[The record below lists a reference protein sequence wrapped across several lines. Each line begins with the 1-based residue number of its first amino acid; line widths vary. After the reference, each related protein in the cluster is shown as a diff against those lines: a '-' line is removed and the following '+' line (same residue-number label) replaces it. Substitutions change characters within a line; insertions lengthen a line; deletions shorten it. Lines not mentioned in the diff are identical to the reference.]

1 VSVSH
6 PASGATEMTV
16 ITATVQAH
24 RRSLAVVGAIVAI
37 ALAVVAVVLFK
48 TSPGP
53 GMHHLVGA
61 YHHLPHVVQALLGG
75 QHLRA

>member
-6 PASGATEMTV
+6 PALGATEMTV
-16 ITATVQAH
+16 ITATVQTH

-37 ALAVVAVVLFK
+37 ALAVVAVVLSK
-48 TSPGP
+48 TSPGQ
-53 GMHHLVGA
+53 GMHHLVST